1 MKLHIST
8 CTYLCATDWF
18 QLSTIRSMQKYEE
31 VFGYLHASF
40 VTASC
45 IYRNSCEELLSP
57 LALSDAQLCE
67 LLENRDSSSWE
78 SPDLSDALHDRLGNN
93 YLPFKHS
100 VKQLNKKINLF
111 GKKLQLSDKF
121 HVSKLELTR
130 LFRLIRDSRL
140 GQPQQ
145 EFRM

>member
-1 MKLHIST
+1 
-8 CTYLCATDWF
+8 
-18 QLSTIRSMQKYEE
+18 MQKYEE

-78 SPDLSDALHDRLGNN
+78 SPDLRDALRDRLGNN
-93 YLPFKHS
+93 YLPFRSS
-100 VKQLNKKINLF
+100 VKQLNKRINLF
-111 GKKLQLSDKF
+111 GKKLQLSDNFQVGKVEF
-121 HVSKLELTR
+121 ITVL
-130 LFRLIRDSRL
+130 RLIRDSRH

-145 EFRM
+145 DLRM